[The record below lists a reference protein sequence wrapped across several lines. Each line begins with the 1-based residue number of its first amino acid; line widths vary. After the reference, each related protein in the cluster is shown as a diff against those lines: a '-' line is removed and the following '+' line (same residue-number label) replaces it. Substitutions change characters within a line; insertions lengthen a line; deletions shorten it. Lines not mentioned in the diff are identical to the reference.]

1 MAGQRRTGRTV
12 EQWNALTPGNRRR
25 WIRAFGSEDAGLEA
39 YRNGLSLTASQRG
52 HATTPERPIQALLQP
67 AKFPKYVGTHTAKLN
82 ELARSKGLK
91 EHGIGPRGEKPET
104 QDYYQ
109 SGGDFTWVVPRGT
122 VSNIGPPD
130 WHFSQVFRTVEEAQ
144 LYARRSWAP
153 AGVVLIEDNRWI
165 SGEPYPEP
173 TGDVYRYEVWFGY
186 PVEKRR
192 KSKKSPNRSNG
203 KKETVETTQRQL
215 NYAKQNKGR
224 PLTPAQKKRIRKNE
238 NKGKK

>member
-91 EHGIGPRGEKPET
+91 EHGTGPRGEKPET
-104 QDYYQ
+104 QSYEA
-109 SGGDFTWVVPRGT
+109 SGGDFTWVVPKGSLR
-122 VSNIGPPD
+122 PPD
-130 WHFSQVFRTVEEAQ
+130 WHFSQVFRTEQEAQ
-144 LYARRSWAP
+144 LFSRRSWAP
-153 AGVVLIEDNRWI
+153 AGVVQIEDNRWEY
-165 SGEPYPEP
+165 GQPQPEP
-173 TGDVYRYEVWFGY
+173 TGNVYRYEVWFGY
-186 PVEKRR
+186 PDTPKKKRR
-192 KSKKSPNRSNG
+192 KNRKK
-203 KKETVETTQRQL
+203 
-215 NYAKQNKGR
+215 
-224 PLTPAQKKRIRKNE
+224 
-238 NKGKK
+238 